1 MEQFLAL
8 FIRLAVMALL
18 AAAAELMTPEGGLR
32 SATTTAIGL
41 SLVSAVA
48 SQIMGIF
55 GAWNV

>member
-18 AAAAELMTPEGGLR
+18 AAAELMTPEGGLR
-32 SATTTAIGL
+32 SATATAIGL

>member
-32 SATTTAIGL
+32 SATARAIGL

>member
-1 MEQFLAL
+1 MEQLLAL

-18 AAAAELMTPEGGLR
+18 AAAAELLTPEGGLR
-32 SATTTAIGL
+32 PAAATAIGL